1 MWRCSV
7 DDMAHGWAQ
16 GSRLCMMCPGN
27 TTNLEDGSG
36 SCPQAVLPGTNM
48 TTRYAVIVSF
58 GVYLNG
64 TSMSDIA
71 QKVTPCHHT
80 VLLTI
85 SEEANLWHCL
95 RQLAKPCHMHSCSVG
110 CLSELQRI

>member
-1 MWRCSV
+1 MRRCGGG
-7 DDMAHGWAQ
+7 DMAHGWAQ

-64 TSMSDIA
+64 TSLSDIA
-71 QKVTPCHHT
+71 QKVKPYHCLHMCPEKA
-80 VLLTI
+80 I
-85 SEEANLWHCL
+85 LWHRL
-95 RQLAKPCHMHSCSVG
+95 LQLAMHCDLHSCSVQL
-110 CLSELQRI
+110 LSGLQSP

>member
-1 MWRCSV
+1 
-7 DDMAHGWAQ
+7 MAHGWAQ

-64 TSMSDIA
+64 TSLSDIA
-71 QKVTPCHHT
+71 QKVTPCHCTCRCFQKKQPFGIACVSWQYT
-80 VLLTI
+80 VICT
-85 SEEANLWHCL
+85 A
-95 RQLAKPCHMHSCSVG
+95 AV
-110 CLSELQRI
+110 